1 MRGLRCTRAL
11 LLAGALLLAACQGTL
26 KSSATATPSS
36 QVASSSACQSWPG
49 TVPWGAAL
57 FSGQA
62 LTPRPALLSAT
73 GNPPHYT
80 TINLSLTAAQTYY
93 LHTFTVSLPAPPVSG
108 YLYFSA
114 RPFAHPDSQDDFVK
128 IFSGATPTLL
138 HQFQLGTSGNIAGA
152 MPNPWLPSNYP
163 TWQNFT
169 YTFTAPQLAT
179 MFASGVLDVQIGD
192 ETQVQKIGV
201 LLCVPQPTPTPTV
214 VKKPTAVAVGT
225 VVPVPTPTPTPTPTV
240 VKQAT
245 VVAVVTPVP
254 LPTPTPTPTVVKQ
267 PTVIAVVTPVPLPTP
282 TPTPSPTPT
291 PTPPATPTPAPTAT
305 PTPTP
310 APTATPTAVPTPTPT
325 PTPTGA
331 CDLAVTKQIDP
342 TGTPGVYHVA
352 ITVQNVGNGPCP
364 AGAVLSDPPPAGMSF
379 SGPLT
384 ITEPGASGNWAC
396 SGTTCTAG
404 NPLPPGYMG
413 TFGFTA
419 TVTVHQPPVTNCAR
433 IVSAADVVAGNNSS
447 CAQAN

>member
-1 MRGLRCTRAL
+1 MRGLHCTRAL

-26 KSSATATPSS
+26 KSSATATPPSQAGTSS
-36 QVASSSACQSWPG
+36 TCQSWPG
-49 TVPWGAAL
+49 TTPWGAAL

-80 TINLSLTAAQTYY
+80 TMNTSVLTSGTYY
-93 LHTFTVSLPAPPVSG
+93 LHTFTVSVPAPPVSG
-108 YLYFSA
+108 YLYFTA
-114 RPFAHPDSQDDFVK
+114 RPFAHPDSQDDGIK

-138 HQFQLGTSGNIAGA
+138 HQFQLGTSGSTAGA

-163 TWQNFT
+163 TWQNFS
-169 YTFTAPQLAT
+169 YTFTASQLST
-179 MFASGVLDVQIGD
+179 MFTSGVLDVQIGD
-192 ETQVQKIGV
+192 DTSVLKMGI
-201 LLCVPQPTPTPTV
+201 LLCIPQPTPTPTV
-214 VKKPTAVAVGT
+214 VKKPTAVAVVT
-225 VVPVPTPTPTPTPTV
+225 VVPPPTPTPTPTI

-267 PTVIAVVTPVPLPTP
+267 ATVTAVVTPFPLPTP

-291 PTPPATPTPAPTAT
+291 PTATPTSAPTAT

-310 APTATPTAVPTPTPT
+310 APTATPTAVPTAT

-331 CDLAVTKQIDP
+331 CDLAVIKQIDP
-342 TGTPGVYHVA
+342 TGTPGVYYVA
-352 ITVQNVGNGPCP
+352 ITVQNVGSGPCP

-384 ITEPGASGNWAC
+384 ITEPGASGNWTC

-404 NPLPPGYMG
+404 NPLPAGYSG

-419 TVTVHQPPVTNCAR
+419 TVHQPPVTNCAR